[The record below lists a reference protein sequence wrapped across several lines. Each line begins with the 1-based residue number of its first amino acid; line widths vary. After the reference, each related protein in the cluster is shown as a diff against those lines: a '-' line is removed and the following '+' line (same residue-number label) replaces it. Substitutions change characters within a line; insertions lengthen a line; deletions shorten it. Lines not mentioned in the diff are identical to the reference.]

1 MSEPSVCIPRV
12 FSFITKYDIIKTFE
26 KLLGKSCVERVDIV
40 SSSYYPSQ
48 FNKVFIHFK
57 YWPDNDKSQNIRKQ
71 LLDNKTIK
79 LVYNEPWFWKCSAS
93 RLHKPSSHKIKS
105 HYPSHYPSQHP
116 SSYGS

>member
-12 FSFITKYDIIKTFE
+12 FSFITKSEIIKTFE
-26 KLLGKSCVERVDIV
+26 NLLGKSCVERVDIV
-40 SSSYYPSQ
+40 SSSKYSSSRDTATPE
-48 FNKVFIHFK
+48 FNKVFVHFK
-57 YWPDNDKSQNIRKQ
+57 YWPDNEKSQKIRKQ

-93 RLHKPSSHKIKS
+93 RLYKPVSLKLSIN
-105 HYPSHYPSQHP
+105 